1 MSTYADLFVAN
12 LFHVTLYSVGRE
24 PILVNELLM
33 RLVQQAWISAQQRY
47 PHERIGYLFLPE
59 QMQVLLTPKVQV
71 TVDEIVQGMRRHFQ
85 REYHELLTMPG
96 DLLLWQ
102 EEYEAHHI
110 LDVEELALYL
120 DHMHYQPVQRGF
132 VDRPEEWPYS
142 SFTLWQERG
151 IYPPR
156 WGAGSQERTD

>member
-1 MSTYADLFVAN
+1 MSTYADRFVAN
-12 LFHVTLYSVGRE
+12 LFHVTLHSMGRE
-24 PILVNELLM
+24 PVLVNEVLIRLM
-33 RLVQQAWISAQQRY
+33 EQALKSTQQRY
-47 PHERIGYLFLPE
+47 PFERLGYLFLPE
-59 QMQVLLTPKVQV
+59 QVQVILTPKAQ
-71 TVDEIVQGMRRHFQ
+71 TTLDQIVQGICRHFR

-102 EEYEAHHI
+102 EAYEAHHI
-110 LDVEELALYL
+110 LDVEELARYL

-142 SFTLWQERG
+142 SFSLWQERG

-156 WGAGSQERTD
+156 WGVDS